1 MTTTHNQGL
10 LRFITAGSVDDGKS
24 TLIGRLL
31 YDSKSI
37 FVDQLSAVSKSKHN
51 RSYDNSVD
59 LSLLTDGLE
68 AEREQGITID
78 VAYRYFAT
86 PKRKYIIA
94 DTPGHEQYTRNMVT
108 GASTAHAA
116 IILID
121 AGKIDFSV
129 DGQVALLTQ
138 TKRHSALVSLL
149 GVKHI
154 IVAVNKMD
162 LIDYDQAKYNR
173 IIESYQALADRLKID
188 HFTAIPLS
196 ALKGDNV
203 VHTSEQL
210 SWYQGS
216 PLLELLDHLEVPDDS
231 IHAFRFPVQQV
242 VRHDGTKIDDFRGY
256 AGRIESGT
264 VKVGDTVVIQPQ
276 NRETTIT
283 GIHTFDGEL
292 KEAYAGL
299 SVTLTIADD
308 IDISRG
314 DWINAATQAADV
326 TKTRS
331 ASICWFNEEPLSLSR
346 KYLIKH
352 GTRTVA
358 SRINSI
364 EYKLDIHA
372 LEDHAAATD
381 LKMNEIARVGIQLQQ
396 ALPTDAY
403 DDIKIGGAFIVIDEV
418 SNQTLAAGMMV

>member
-86 PKRKYIIA
+86 PRRKYIIA

-121 AGKIDFSV
+121 VGKIDFSV
-129 DGQVALLTQ
+129 AGQVELLTQ
-138 TKRHSALVSLL
+138 TKRHSALVALL
-149 GVKHI
+149 GVKHV
-154 IVAVNKMD
+154 IVAANKMD
-162 LIDYDQAKYNR
+162 LIDYDQSKYNR
-173 IIESYQALADRLKID
+173 IVDSYTALAERVGLA
-188 HFTAIPLS
+188 HFTPIPLS

-203 VHTSEQL
+203 VHASDEL
-210 SWYQGS
+210 SWYTGS
-216 PLLELLDHLEVPDDS
+216 PLLELLDTLEVPDES
-231 IHAFRFPVQQV
+231 AQALRFPVQQV
-242 VRHDGTKIDDFRGY
+242 VRHDGNKIDDFRGY

-264 VKVGDTVVIQPQ
+264 VRVGDTVVIQPQ
-276 NRETTIT
+276 NRETTIA
-283 GIHTFDGEL
+283 GIHTYDGERDD
-292 KEAYAGL
+292 AYAGL
-299 SVTLTIADD
+299 SVTLTLADD

-314 DWINAATQAADV
+314 DWINIASQAAEV
-326 TKTRS
+326 SKTR
-331 ASICWFNEEPLSLSR
+331 AADMCWFSDDTLSLSR

-358 SRINSI
+358 ARINAI
-364 EYKLDIHA
+364 DYKLDIHA
-372 LEDHAAATD
+372 LEEHSSASD
-381 LKMNEIARVGIQLQQ
+381 LKMNEIARVNVQLQH
-396 ALPTDAY
+396 ALPIDAY
-403 DDIKIGGAFIVIDEV
+403 AEIKAGGAFIVIDEV
-418 SNQTLAAGMMV
+418 SNQTLAAGMFA

>member
-86 PKRKYIIA
+86 PRRKYIIA

-116 IILID
+116 IILVD
-121 AGKIDFSV
+121 AGKLDFSTA
-129 DGQVALLTQ
+129 GEIELLAQ
-138 TKRHSALVSLL
+138 TKRHSALVALL
-149 GVKHI
+149 NVKHI

-162 LIDYDQAKYNR
+162 LIDFDEAKYNR
-173 IIESYQALADRLKID
+173 AVASYAALAQRVGIK
-188 HFTAIPLS
+188 HFTPIPLS

-203 VHTSEQL
+203 VHASDAMP
-210 SWYQGS
+210 WFKGAA
-216 PLLELLDHLEVPDDS
+216 LLELLDTLEVPDES
-231 IHAFRFPVQQV
+231 VHAFRFPVQQV
-242 VRHDGTKIDDFRGY
+242 VRHDGNKIDDFRGY
-256 AGRIESGT
+256 AGRIESGLIR
-264 VKVGDTVVIQPQ
+264 VGDTVTIQPQ

-283 GIHTFDGEL
+283 GIHTFDGERF
-292 KEAYAGL
+292 EAYAGL
-299 SVTLTIADD
+299 SVTLSIADN

-314 DWINAATQAADV
+314 DWINTAATPAEVSKTRAAD
-326 TKTRS
+326 
-331 ASICWFNEEPLSLSR
+331 ICWFSDEELNLSR

-352 GTRTVA
+352 GTRTIA
-358 SRINSI
+358 ARINAI
-364 EYKLDIHA
+364 DYKLDIHA
-372 LEDHAAATD
+372 LEERKAATD
-381 LKMNEIARVGIQLQQ
+381 VQMNEIARVNVQLQH
-396 ALPTDAY
+396 ALPMDAY
-403 DDIKIGGAFIVIDEV
+403 SDVKAGGAFIVIDEA
-418 SNQTLAAGMMV
+418 SNQTMAAGMFA

>member
-86 PKRKYIIA
+86 PRRKYIIA

-116 IILID
+116 IILVD
-121 AGKIDFSV
+121 VGKIDFSV
-129 DGQVALLTQ
+129 EGQVELLTQ
-138 TKRHSALVSLL
+138 TKRHSALVALL
-149 GVKHI
+149 GVKHV

-162 LIDYDQAKYNR
+162 LIDYDQTKYNR
-173 IIESYQALADRLKID
+173 VIESYASLAKRVGLD
-188 HFTAIPLS
+188 HFISIPLS

-203 VHTSEQL
+203 VHASEEL
-210 SWYQGS
+210 SWFDGA
-216 PLLELLDHLEVPDDS
+216 PLLELLDTLEVPDES
-231 IHAFRFPVQQV
+231 SQPMRFPVQQV
-242 VRHDGTKIDDFRGY
+242 VRHDGNKIDDFRGY

-264 VKVGDTVVIQPQ
+264 VRVGDVVTIQPQ

-283 GIHTFDGEL
+283 GIHTFDGERQD
-292 KEAYAGL
+292 AYAGL
-299 SVTLTIADD
+299 SVTLSIADN

-314 DWINAATQAADV
+314 DWINIAAESAEVSKTRAAD
-326 TKTRS
+326 
-331 ASICWFNEEPLSLSR
+331 ICWFSEEALSLSR

-352 GTRTVA
+352 GTRTIA
-358 SRINSI
+358 ARINAI

-372 LEDHAAATD
+372 LEEHTTATSLD
-381 LKMNEIARVGIQLQQ
+381 MNEIARVGLQLQH

-403 DDIKIGGAFIVIDEV
+403 KDVKAGGAFIVIDEAT
-418 SNQTLAAGMMV
+418 NQTLAAGMFA

>member
-37 FVDQLSAVSKSKHN
+37 FVDQLHAVSKSKHN
-51 RSYDNSVD
+51 RTTDNSVD

-116 IILID
+116 IILVD
-121 AGKIDFSV
+121 AGKLNFDT
-129 DGQVALLTQ
+129 DGEIELLTQ
-138 TKRHSALVSLL
+138 TKRHSALVALL
-149 GVKHI
+149 GVKHV

-162 LIDYDQAKYNR
+162 LINYDEAKYNR
-173 IIESYQALADRLKID
+173 VVASYANLAKRVGLQSY
-188 HFTAIPLS
+188 TPIPLS

-203 VHTSEQL
+203 VHASDDLAWFKGE
-210 SWYQGS
+210 
-216 PLLELLDHLEVPDDS
+216 PLLTLLDNLEVPDES
-231 IHAFRFPVQQV
+231 VHAFRFPVQQV
-242 VRHDGTKIDDFRGY
+242 VRHDGNKIDDFRGY
-256 AGRIESGT
+256 AGRIESGL
-264 VKVGDTVVIQPQ
+264 VRVGDKVMIQPQ

-283 GIHTFDGEL
+283 GIHTYDGTRE
-292 KEAYAGL
+292 EAYAGL
-299 SVTLTIADD
+299 SVTLTIADN

-314 DWINAATQAADV
+314 DWINAASNAADV
-326 TKTRS
+326 TKTR
-331 ASICWFNEEPLSLSR
+331 AADICWFNEEPLSPSR
-346 KYLIKH
+346 KYFIKH
-352 GTRTVA
+352 GTRTIA
-358 SRINSI
+358 AKIPTI

-372 LEDHAAATD
+372 LEEHSAASD
-381 LKMNEIARVGIQLQQ
+381 LKMNEIARVGLQLQH

-403 DDIKIGGAFIVIDEV
+403 SDVKIGGQFIVIDEV
-418 SNQTLAAGMMV
+418 SNQTLAAGMFA

>member
-1 MTTTHNQGL
+1 MITTHNQGL

-37 FVDQLSAVSKSKHN
+37 FVDQLHAVSKSKHN

-86 PKRKYIIA
+86 PRRKYIIA

-116 IILID
+116 IILVD
-121 AGKIDFSV
+121 VGKIDFSV
-129 DGQVALLTQ
+129 EGEVELLAQ
-138 TKRHSALVSLL
+138 TKRHSALVTLL
-149 GVKHI
+149 GVKHV

-162 LIDYDQAKYNR
+162 LIDFDETKYNR
-173 IIESYQALADRLKID
+173 VVESYTSLAKRVGLA
-188 HFTAIPLS
+188 HFTPIPLS

-203 VHTSEQL
+203 VHASEQMP
-210 SWYQGS
+210 WFKGAA
-216 PLLELLDHLEVPDDS
+216 LLELLDNLEVPDES
-231 IHAFRFPVQQV
+231 VHAFRFPVQQV
-242 VRHDGTKIDDFRGY
+242 VRHDGNKIDDFRGY
-256 AGRIESGT
+256 AGRIESGL
-264 VKVGDTVVIQPQ
+264 VRVGDKVTIQPQ
-276 NRETTIT
+276 NRETTIA
-283 GIHTFDGEL
+283 GIHTFDGDRD
-292 KEAYAGL
+292 EAYAGL
-299 SVTLTIADD
+299 SVTWSIADN

-314 DWINAATQAADV
+314 DWINASADSADV
-326 TKTRS
+326 TKSRI
-331 ASICWFNEEPLSLSR
+331 ADMCWFSEEPLNLSR
-346 KYLIKH
+346 KYFIKH
-352 GTRTVA
+352 GTRTIA
-358 SRINSI
+358 ARINAI

-372 LEDHAAATD
+372 LEERNVASD
-381 LKMNEIARVGIQLQQ
+381 LHMNEIARVNVQLQH

-403 DDIKIGGAFIVIDEV
+403 SATKIGGQFIVIDEV
-418 SNQTLAAGMMV
+418 SNQTLAAGMFA